1 MLINQSKMMEVF
13 SMSFFTGILNN
24 YSNFFNLHVIL
35 TTLSDPSNWM
45 LIFSLIILEA
55 LLSSD
60 NALVLAVMVRHLP
73 QEQQKKALLYGIWG
87 AYFFRFIAIGIG
99 TFLIK
104 IWWVKLLAAGYLLYM
119 VWDYFRNKDEDED
132 GVNDSLQK
140 GFWATVI
147 SIELMDITFSIDS
160 VAAAFGLSEQVWVLF
175 LGAIFGII
183 AMRGV
188 ANIFVSLIDKV
199 PELETSSYVLI
210 AFIGIKMLLGLINF
224 EISNWVFFIVLI
236 ATFGITILIHNLKA
250 KAH

>member
-1 MLINQSKMMEVF
+1 MNL
-13 SMSFFTGILNN
+13 FTEILNN
-24 YSNFFNLHVIL
+24 YSGFFNLHAIL

-45 LIFSLIILEA
+45 IIFSLIILEA

-73 QEQQKKALLYGIWG
+73 EDQQKKALIYGIWG
-87 AYFFRFIAIGIG
+87 AYIFRFLAIGIG

-119 VWDYFRNKDEDED
+119 VWDYFRSKDEDKD
-132 GVNDSLQK
+132 GVNDALQK

-160 VAAAFGLSEQVWVLF
+160 VTAAFGVSSQIWVLF
-175 LGAIFGII
+175 LGAIFGIL

-188 ANIFVSLIDKV
+188 AKIFVSLIEKV

-210 AFIGIKMLLGLINF
+210 FFIAIKMLLALINI
-224 EISNWVFFIVLI
+224 EISNIVFFILLLI
-236 ATFGITILIHNLKA
+236 TFAVTIVIHNLKA
-250 KAH
+250 KRS